1 MTSGIY
7 LVQKQA
13 NKVASIYH
21 NTWLFL
27 TLIVWLRDGKLASGS
42 EEQLMEFVNKM
53 EETFNIKGLLENW
66 ASPQYIDTVLTNN
79 RGMLKRDMQ
88 ELMRSVKK
96 RNVGF
101 W

>member
-1 MTSGIY
+1 
-7 LVQKQA
+7 
-13 NKVASIYH
+13 
-21 NTWLFL
+21 
-27 TLIVWLRDGKLASGS
+27 
-42 EEQLMEFVNKM
+42 MEFVNKM